1 MVKTTIPHQCIT
13 EQSWPVQFGGSGISS
28 LRKCYL
34 QGDFKTSEEVMRI
47 CKSGHSRWRTE
58 SVWKS
63 WGGRSDQWEEKETR
77 GADKQPAEGRVTG
90 DVGEKRADITPFIG
104 LFGLYWSYLVFIGL
118 FFCASESVKCG
129 NSDATKCNPQKL
141 VLFIKYSNFLKH
153 LLQTPQISH

>member
-104 LFGLYWSYLVFIGL
+104 LFGLYWSFLVF
-118 FFCASESVKCG
+118 
-129 NSDATKCNPQKL
+129 L
-141 VLFIKYSNFLKH
+141 VLFGLYWSFFLCFWEREMWQ
-153 LLQTPQISH
+153 LRCNQM